1 MLYQENRDD
10 TTGIERL
17 GLWYAHGELD
27 EGNWAFKKAIGDQA
41 ALAQMTVI
49 VEKEDEK
56 IVSCWREGSLDESEI
71 VCIIADSSFR
81 AIDGQMESFPA
92 RGLRNIDFVE
102 SERGIQ
108 VYYDGVGP
116 TGPQLQYGL
125 INFEDGWLGISD
137 RLGNGQLHTST
148 KSPSSTETLIL
159 HTSNNGWQIR
169 SLIDDEFGKNNDISS
184 LDWLKIK
191 LGLSNNDQEFR
202 ILVIGV
208 SVTVLILCAIII
220 VTMSTQGMKWISEK
234 RKTRIKDSVKL
245 EDDVIDIIGED
256 DLMVSSAEIDMI
268 ELISDDD
275 VIDNKESRRMRRF
288 SRIEKNQNVE
298 ENEVFPVEV
307 INEGTNKKASGKQQ
321 SNNLSFL

>member
-1 MLYQENRDD
+1 M
-10 TTGIERL
+10 
-17 GLWYAHGELD
+17 
-27 EGNWAFKKAIGDQA
+27 
-41 ALAQMTVI
+41 
-49 VEKEDEK
+49 
-56 IVSCWREGSLDESEI
+56 
-71 VCIIADSSFR
+71 
-81 AIDGQMESFPA
+81 
-92 RGLRNIDFVE
+92 
-102 SERGIQ
+102 
-108 VYYDGVGP
+108 
-116 TGPQLQYGL
+116 
-125 INFEDGWLGISD
+125 
-137 RLGNGQLHTST
+137 
-148 KSPSSTETLIL
+148 
-159 HTSNNGWQIR
+159 
-169 SLIDDEFGKNNDISS
+169 
-184 LDWLKIK
+184 KIK

-245 EDDVIDIIGED
+245 EDDVIDIMGED

-307 INEGTNKKASGKQQ
+307 INEVQIKKPLK
-321 SNNLSFL
+321 NNNQIICPFCNSKFGIIIGISSIKCPVCQERIDL